1 MLLPIF
7 KIKFVSVYSIPF
19 FKIPITN
26 FLTMQRQNQLNQLK
40 TTTQWD
46 IIIIGGGASGLGTAV
61 DAASRGYK
69 TILFEA
75 IDFAKGTSS
84 RSTKLAHGGVRYLE
98 QGNISL
104 VREALKERGL
114 MAKNSPHLVKNQSFV
129 IPNYNWWGGYF
140 YTIGLKIYDLLAG
153 SLSLGKSAYISKKKT
168 IELLPTVEQKGLQS
182 GVIYHDGQFDDA
194 RLAINLA
201 QTAIENAACVLNYC
215 KVVELLKDD
224 NNQVIGV
231 VVEDQESG
239 EKHEIKGMAV
249 INATGVFTN
258 SIMKMND
265 TVYKKYIMPSQ
276 GIHLVFDKSFLP
288 GNDALMI
295 PKTSDGR
302 VLFAVPWHDK
312 IVIGTTDT
320 LMKSHSLEPIAT
332 EEEIQFVLETAQE
345 FLSKKPSRADVL
357 SIFAGLRPLAAP
369 EEKGQSTKEVSR
381 SHKIIVSETGLITIT
396 GGKWTTYRKIAE
408 DLVDKAIAVHNL
420 PKSICKTEHLAIH
433 GNKPTTDLDREN
445 HLYIYGTDS
454 AEILKLQETEREL
467 KEKLH
472 PDYDYTLA
480 EVVWA
485 IRYEMARTIDD
496 VLARRVR
503 LLFLDARAAI
513 ASSGKVADLLAKE
526 LGYDATWKESQITSF
541 KALANGF
548 LLEEFRVE

>member
-1 MLLPIF
+1 M
-7 KIKFVSVYSIPF
+7 KR
-19 FKIPITN
+19 TE
-26 FLTMQRQNQLNQLK
+26 QLAKLHQTSN
-40 TTTQWD
+40 WD

-61 DAASRGYK
+61 DAANRGFK
-69 TILFEA
+69 TILLEA
-75 IDFAKGTSS
+75 SDFAKATSS
-84 RSTKLAHGGVRYLE
+84 RSTKLVHGGVRHLE

-104 VREALKERGL
+104 VREALKERGI
-114 MAKNSPHLVKNQSFV
+114 MAKNAGHLVKNQSFV
-129 IPNYNWWGGYF
+129 IPNYNWWAGYF
-140 YTIGLKIYDLLAG
+140 YTFGLKIYDLLAG
-153 SLSLGKSAYISKKKT
+153 SLSLGKSEYLSKKKT
-168 IELLPTVEQKGLQS
+168 IDLLPTVEQKGLRS
-182 GVIYHDGQFDDA
+182 GVIYHDGQFDDS
-194 RLAINLA
+194 RMAINLA
-201 QTAIENAACVLNYC
+201 QTAIENGACVLNYI
-215 KVVELLKDD
+215 KVIALLKDD

-231 VVEDQESG
+231 VIEDQESG
-239 EKHEIKGMAV
+239 KKHEIKGTAV

-265 TVYKKYIMPSQ
+265 KVYKKYIVPSQ

-288 GNDALMI
+288 GKDALMI

-312 IVIGTTDT
+312 IVVGTTDT
-320 LMKSHSLEPIAT
+320 LIKSHSLEPIAT
-332 EEEIQFVLETAQE
+332 EEEIQFVLETAQD
-345 FLSKKPSRADVL
+345 FLSKKPTRADVL
-357 SIFAGLRPLAAP
+357 SVFAGLRPLAAP

-408 DLVDKAIAVHNL
+408 DLIDKAISVHNL
-420 PKSICKTEHLAIH
+420 PKSICKTERLPIY
-433 GNKPTTDLDREN
+433 GNKPTTDSDREN
-445 HLYIYGTDS
+445 HLYIYGTDIS
-454 AEILKLQETEREL
+454 EILKLQETEPEL

-513 ASSGKVADLLAKE
+513 TSSEKVADLLAKE
-526 LGYDATWKESQITSF
+526 LGYDVIWKENQIADF
-541 KALANGF
+541 KTLANGF
-548 LLEEFRVE
+548 LLKEYRLE